1 MKTITITVSA
11 SGSITA
17 ESSGQ
22 PGPSCMDELATIRA
36 LLPGAEIA
44 DSRLTP
50 EYFQTNGTQQ
60 MFDQQ
65 TVENESGQ

>member
-1 MKTITITVSA
+1 MKKITITVSA

-22 PGPSCMDELATIRA
+22 AGPSCMDELATIQA
-36 LLPGAEIA
+36 LLPQSEIL

-50 EYFQTNGTQQ
+50 EYFQLARTQQ
-60 MFDQQ
+60 TGFQQ
-65 TVENESGQ
+65 TFMNESGQ